1 MHLTRLI
8 QKEIEAKLFKE
19 KIIILYGARR
29 VGKTTLA
36 ADILKNHPTDSLYL
50 NCDEPDIKNALTERT
65 STELKHFIG
74 DKKLIVIDEAQRIKN
89 IGLTLKLLA
98 DNYPNT
104 QILATGSSSFDL
116 ANKISEPLTG
126 RAYEFTL
133 YAFSVEELKTHYSQ
147 IEIQRL
153 VPSFLRFGT
162 YPEVIT
168 SAQKEAAE
176 IISNIAQQYLYKD
189 IFEFERLKNPELL
202 TKLLQALALQIGHEV
217 SYNELANLLGVNKI
231 TIERY
236 IQLLEK
242 SFVIFRL
249 IPFSRNPRRE
259 IGKMRKIYF
268 WDLGIR
274 NSLIKNFNDLYLRN
288 DIGALWENFCILE
301 RIKMNA
307 IAKNLVNIYFWRT
320 YSGNEMDYLEEK
332 GGQLAGFE
340 FKWSTKK
347 TRLPSEFLKLYPSAT
362 AKIITPENFLEFL
375 DSANRLSPSEA
386 KPLVRL

>member
-1 MHLTRLI
+1 MHLTRLL
-8 QKEIEAKLFKE
+8 QKEIEAKLFKR
-19 KIIILYGARR
+19 KIIVLYGARR

-36 ADILKNHPTDSLYL
+36 TDILKNHPVDSLYL
-50 NCDEPDIKNALTERT
+50 NCDEPDIKNALTEKT

-74 DKKLIVIDEAQRIKN
+74 NKKLIVIDEAQRIKN

-104 QILATGSSSFDL
+104 QVLATGSSSFDL
-116 ANKISEPLTG
+116 ANKILEPLTG
-126 RAYEFTL
+126 RIYEFIL
-133 YAFSVEELKTHYSQ
+133 YPFSAEELKTHYSQ

-153 VPSFLRFGT
+153 LPSFLRFGM

-168 SAQKEAAE
+168 SSQKDAQE
-176 IISNIAQQYLYKD
+176 IISSIAQQYLYKD
-189 IFEFERLKNPELL
+189 IFEFEKLKNPELL

-217 SYNELANLLGVNKI
+217 SYNELANLLGINKI

-268 WDLGIR
+268 CDLGIR

-288 DIGALWENFCILE
+288 DTGALWENFCILE
-301 RIKMNA
+301 RIKKNA
-307 IAKNLVNIYFWRT
+307 IERNFINAYFWRT

-332 GGQLAGFE
+332 NGQLAGFK
-340 FKWSTKK
+340 FKWSEKK
-347 TRLPSEFLKLYPSAT
+347 SRLPNEFLKLYPSAI
-362 AKIITPENFLEFL
+362 AKIITPKNFWEFL
-375 DSANRLSPSEA
+375 S
-386 KPLVRL
+386 